1 MAEAKTIMNFSPIVL
16 IDFLKYTIAAATP
29 LLFASI
35 GGLFSELSGMLN
47 IALEGL
53 MAIGAFFGM
62 AAAGLTSNIF
72 FGALAA
78 ILSASLASM
87 LMGLMIN
94 KFRTNLFI
102 TGLAINLLAQGITA
116 VLSQSW
122 YHTKA
127 IVAFNISVDNHLFP
141 RFISQLPL
149 IGPIFF
155 SHSMITI
162 FAWLWVLTSAFI
174 IKNTKH
180 GLKIR
185 ATGSNP
191 QAVSALGFSPD
202 RIHMQAFL
210 WSGVGSGLGGYAL
223 GLSISAFVPNIISGR
238 GWIALVAIYLGRKK
252 PLWIAASCLLFA
264 FAESLSNYIQGF
276 SSIPPLLVLALPYL
290 VTLISLILA
299 ERE

>member
-127 IVAFNISVDNHLFP
+127 VVAFNISVDNHLFP
-141 RFISQLPL
+141 RFISRLPL

-162 FAWLWVLTSAFI
+162 FAWLWVLTSSFI

-202 RIHMQAFL
+202 RIHMQALL

-264 FAESLSNYIQGF
+264 FDESLSNYIQGF

>member
-1 MAEAKTIMNFSPIVL
+1 
-16 IDFLKYTIAAATP
+16 
-29 LLFASI
+29 
-35 GGLFSELSGMLN
+35 
-47 IALEGL
+47 
-53 MAIGAFFGM
+53 
-62 AAAGLTSNIF
+62 
-72 FGALAA
+72 
-78 ILSASLASM
+78 
-87 LMGLMIN
+87 
-94 KFRTNLFI
+94 
-102 TGLAINLLAQGITA
+102 
-116 VLSQSW
+116 
-122 YHTKA
+122 
-127 IVAFNISVDNHLFP
+127 
-141 RFISQLPL
+141 
-149 IGPIFF
+149 
-155 SHSMITI
+155 MITI

>member
-1 MAEAKTIMNFSPIVL
+1 MNLSLMAL
-16 IDFLKYTIAAATP
+16 IDFLRYTIAAATP

-62 AAAGLTSNIF
+62 AAAGLTNNIF
-72 FGALAA
+72 LGALAA

-87 LMGLMIN
+87 LMGLMTS
-94 KFRTNLFI
+94 KFRTNIFI
-102 TGLAINLLAQGITA
+102 TGLAINMLAQGITA
-116 VLSQSW
+116 VLSQAW

-127 IVAFNISVDNHLFP
+127 VVAFDIPIDSHLFSSS
-141 RFISQLPL
+141 ISQLPL
-149 IGPIFF
+149 IGVLF
-155 SHSMITI
+155 SYRSMFTI
-162 FAWLWVLTSAFI
+162 CAWLWVLIAAFI
-174 IKNTKH
+174 IKNTRH
-180 GLKIR
+180 GLRIR

-202 RIHMQAFL
+202 RIHMQAL
-210 WSGVGSGLGGYAL
+210 IWSGIGSGLGGYAL

-238 GWIALVAIYLGRKK
+238 GWIALVAIYLGRKR
-252 PLWIAASCLLFA
+252 PFWVAASCLLFA
-264 FAESLSNYIQGF
+264 FAESSSNYLQGF
-276 SSIPPLLVLALPYL
+276 SAIPPLLVLALPYL

-299 ERE
+299 KREQ

>member
-1 MAEAKTIMNFSPIVL
+1 MNLSLMAL
-16 IDFLKYTIAAATP
+16 IDFLRYTIAAATP

-62 AAAGLTSNIF
+62 AAAGLTNNIF
-72 FGALAA
+72 LGALAA

-87 LMGLMIN
+87 LMGLMTS
-94 KFRTNLFI
+94 KFRTNIFI
-102 TGLAINLLAQGITA
+102 TGLAINMLAQGITA
-116 VLSQSW
+116 VLSQAW

-127 IVAFNISVDNHLFP
+127 VVAFDIPIDSHLFSSS
-141 RFISQLPL
+141 ISQPPL
-149 IGPIFF
+149 IGVLF
-155 SHSMITI
+155 SYRSMFTI
-162 FAWLWVLTSAFI
+162 CAWLWVLISAFI
-174 IKNTKH
+174 IKNTRH
-180 GLKIR
+180 GLRIR

-202 RIHMQAFL
+202 RIHMQAL
-210 WSGVGSGLGGYAL
+210 IWSGIGSGLGGYAL

-238 GWIALVAIYLGRKK
+238 GWIALVAIYLGRKR
-252 PLWIAASCLLFA
+252 PFWVAASCLLFA
-264 FAESLSNYIQGF
+264 FAESSSNYLQGF
-276 SSIPPLLVLALPYL
+276 SAIPPLLVLALPYL

-299 ERE
+299 KREQ